1 MNEALL
7 KRIKVLEEEKKGR
20 LSDSTKLPFC
30 IEQIQ
35 HDDKLVQFYTG
46 FSSFRL
52 FLAFFELLG
61 PAVDHLNFWGSKDG
75 ARKRCKLRKID
86 GKNQLF
92 LVLLKLKLNL
102 KHKDLA
108 FRFVFQ

>member
-1 MNEALL
+1 MTTSWYNFILGSPL
-7 KRIKVLEEEKKGR
+7 FV
-20 LSDSTKLPFC
+20 F
-30 IEQIQ
+30 
-35 HDDKLVQFYTG
+35 
-46 FSSFRL
+46 
-52 FLAFFELLG
+52 FLASFELLG

-102 KHKDLA
+102 KRSQRSCISFLC
-108 FRFVFQ
+108 FSNS

>member
-1 MNEALL
+1 MTTSWYNFILGSE
-7 KRIKVLEEEKKGR
+7 
-20 LSDSTKLPFC
+20 P
-30 IEQIQ
+30 
-35 HDDKLVQFYTG
+35 
-46 FSSFRL
+46 SFRL

-86 GKNQLF
+86 GKDQLF
-92 LVLLKLKLNL
+92 LVLLRLKLNL

-108 FRFVFQ
+108 HVDDC